1 MSRSIKLRRPPQFT
15 AEIVDD
21 ARERLLDLLDDL
33 KRLTSEH
40 ADDIEVWGSAVTA
53 AGWEIASLGQWL
65 GLEGEAVLLLGGASY
80 PEIAEHQGTSA
91 SAVYARV
98 GRSLTL
104 APYAQASGADG
115 AITRVSAE
123 GLDHARAEYLQE
135 ARVDEEGPSGDAGAD
150 VGDSLADRIPEILRG
165 GELRTA
171 AIVEALPDYRR
182 SSVLSTLSVLARQ
195 GRVARVGHGV
205 YALPERRAT
214 PEHALQSEP
223 EPEPEPEHAL
233 EPAPEPDRAGPVD

>member
-1 MSRSIKLRRPPQFT
+1 MSRPIKLRRPPQFT

-33 KRLTSEH
+33 KTLTTEH
-40 ADDIEVWGSAVTA
+40 ADDVEVWGSAVTT

-104 APYAQASGADG
+104 GPYAHASGADG
-115 AITRVSAE
+115 STTRVSAE
-123 GLDHARAEYLQE
+123 GLDQARAEYAEE
-135 ARVDEEGPSGDAGAD
+135 ARAGDPTDVATATPP
-150 VGDSLADRIPEILRG
+150 VGDSLADRVPEVLRG
-165 GELRTA
+165 GSRRTTE
-171 AIVEALPDYRR
+171 IVAALPDYRR

-195 GRVARVGHGV
+195 GVIDRVGHGT
-205 YALPERRAT
+205 YALPHPST
-214 PEHALQSEP
+214 
-223 EPEPEPEHAL
+223 
-233 EPAPEPDRAGPVD
+233 D

>member
-1 MSRSIKLRRPPQFT
+1 MSRPIKLRRPPQFT

-33 KRLTSEH
+33 RTLTTDH

-104 APYAQASGADG
+104 APYAHASGADG
-115 AITRVSAE
+115 ATTRVSAE
-123 GLDHARAEYLQE
+123 GLDQARAEYDQE
-135 ARVDEEGPSGDAGAD
+135 ARSGDPTDVAPAAAP
-150 VGDSLADRIPEILRG
+150 VGDSLAERVPEVLRDG
-165 GELRTA
+165 ARRTTE
-171 AIVEALPDYRR
+171 IVAALPDYRR

-195 GRVARVGHGV
+195 GVVERVGHGV
-205 YALPERRAT
+205 YALPHPPT
-214 PEHALQSEP
+214 
-223 EPEPEPEHAL
+223 
-233 EPAPEPDRAGPVD
+233 D

>member
-1 MSRSIKLRRPPQFT
+1 MSRPIKLRRPPRFT

-33 KRLTSEH
+33 KQLTTEH
-40 ADDIEVWGSAVTA
+40 ADDIEVWGSAVTT

-115 AITRVSAE
+115 ATTRVSAE

-135 ARVDEEGPSGDAGAD
+135 ARVDQTGTPADAGD
-150 VGDSLADRIPEILRG
+150 EVGDSLADRIPEILRG
-165 GELRTA
+165 GELRTT

-205 YALPERRAT
+205 YALPE
-214 PEHALQSEP
+214 P
-223 EPEPEPEHAL
+223 EPEPEARAEPE
-233 EPAPEPDRAGPVD
+233 PEAQPDRARAAD

>member
-1 MSRSIKLRRPPQFT
+1 MLRPIKLRRPPQFT

-33 KRLTSEH
+33 KTLTTDH

-104 APYAQASGADG
+104 APYAHASGAEG
-115 AITRVSAE
+115 ATTRVSAE
-123 GLDHARAEYLQE
+123 GLDQARAEYDQE
-135 ARVDEEGPSGDAGAD
+135 ARAGDPTDVTPAAAP
-150 VGDSLADRIPEILRG
+150 VGDSLADRVPEVLLAGAR
-165 GELRTA
+165 RTTE
-171 AIVEALPDYRR
+171 IVAALPDYRR

-195 GRVARVGHGV
+195 GVVERVGHGV
-205 YALPERRAT
+205 YALPHPPT
-214 PEHALQSEP
+214 
-223 EPEPEPEHAL
+223 
-233 EPAPEPDRAGPVD
+233 D

>member
-1 MSRSIKLRRPPQFT
+1 MSRPIKLRRPPQFT

-33 KRLTSEH
+33 RTLTTDH

-104 APYAQASGADG
+104 APYAHASGADG
-115 AITRVSAE
+115 ATTRVSAE
-123 GLDHARAEYLQE
+123 GLDQARAEYDQE
-135 ARVDEEGPSGDAGAD
+135 ARAGDPTDVAPAAAP
-150 VGDSLADRIPEILRG
+150 VGDSLAERVPEVLRDG
-165 GELRTA
+165 ARRTTE
-171 AIVEALPDYRR
+171 IVASLPDYRR

-195 GRVARVGHGV
+195 GVVERVGHGV
-205 YALPERRAT
+205 YALPHPPT
-214 PEHALQSEP
+214 
-223 EPEPEPEHAL
+223 
-233 EPAPEPDRAGPVD
+233 D

>member
-1 MSRSIKLRRPPQFT
+1 MSRPIKLRRPPQFT

-33 KRLTSEH
+33 KTLTTDH

-104 APYAQASGADG
+104 APYAHASGADG
-115 AITRVSAE
+115 ATTRVSAE
-123 GLDHARAEYLQE
+123 GLDQARAEYDQE
-135 ARVDEEGPSGDAGAD
+135 ARAGDPTDVAPAAAP
-150 VGDSLADRIPEILRG
+150 VGDSLADRLPEVLRDG
-165 GELRTA
+165 ARRTTE
-171 AIVEALPDYRR
+171 IVAALPDYRR

-195 GRVARVGHGV
+195 GVVERVGHGV
-205 YALPERRAT
+205 YALPHPPT
-214 PEHALQSEP
+214 
-223 EPEPEPEHAL
+223 
-233 EPAPEPDRAGPVD
+233 D

>member
-1 MSRSIKLRRPPQFT
+1 MSRPIKLRRPPQFT

-33 KRLTSEH
+33 RTLTTDH

-104 APYAQASGADG
+104 APYAHASGADG
-115 AITRVSAE
+115 ATTRVSAE
-123 GLDHARAEYLQE
+123 GLDQARAEYDQE
-135 ARVDEEGPSGDAGAD
+135 ARAGDPTDVAPAAAP
-150 VGDSLADRIPEILRG
+150 VGDSLADRVPEVLRNG
-165 GELRTA
+165 ARRTTE
-171 AIVEALPDYRR
+171 IVAALPDYRR

-195 GRVARVGHGV
+195 GVVERVGHGV
-205 YALPERRAT
+205 YALPH
-214 PEHALQSEP
+214 PPS
-223 EPEPEPEHAL
+223 
-233 EPAPEPDRAGPVD
+233 D

>member
-1 MSRSIKLRRPPQFT
+1 MSRPIKLRRPPQFT

-33 KRLTSEH
+33 KTLTTDH

-104 APYAQASGADG
+104 APYAHASGADG
-115 AITRVSAE
+115 ATTRVSAE
-123 GLDHARAEYLQE
+123 GLDQARAEYDQE
-135 ARVDEEGPSGDAGAD
+135 ARASDPTDVAPAAAP
-150 VGDSLADRIPEILRG
+150 VGDSLAERVPEVLRDG
-165 GELRTA
+165 ARRTTE
-171 AIVEALPDYRR
+171 IVAALPDYRR

-195 GRVARVGHGV
+195 GVVERVGHGV
-205 YALPERRAT
+205 YALPHPPT
-214 PEHALQSEP
+214 
-223 EPEPEPEHAL
+223 
-233 EPAPEPDRAGPVD
+233 D

>member
-1 MSRSIKLRRPPQFT
+1 MSRPIKLRRPPQFT

-21 ARERLLDLLDDL
+21 ARGRLLELLDDL
-33 KRLTSEH
+33 RVLTTEH

-91 SAVYARV
+91 SAVHGRV

-104 APYAQASGADG
+104 APYAQAAGPDGATTRVTAEGLAQARVEYASEVGGDATGADG
-115 AITRVSAE
+115 
-123 GLDHARAEYLQE
+123 
-135 ARVDEEGPSGDAGAD
+135 GDGTGSTA
-150 VGDSLADRIPEILRG
+150 GDSLAERIPEVLRAG
-165 GELRTA
+165 ALRTTE
-171 AIVEALPDYRR
+171 IVAALPGYRR

-195 GRVARVGHGV
+195 ELIVRTGHGV
-205 YALPERRAT
+205 YALPPAGGGTGDAHT
-214 PEHALQSEP
+214 P
-223 EPEPEPEHAL
+223 
-233 EPAPEPDRAGPVD
+233 

>member
-1 MSRSIKLRRPPQFT
+1 MSRPIKLRRPPQLT
-15 AEIVDD
+15 VEIVDD

-33 KRLTSEH
+33 RVLTTEH
-40 ADDIEVWGSAVTA
+40 ADDVEVWGSAVTT
-53 AGWEIASLGQWL
+53 AGWEIAALGQWL
-65 GLEGEAVLLLGGASY
+65 GLEGEAALLLGGASY

-115 AITRVSAE
+115 ATTRVSAE
-123 GLDHARAEYLQE
+123 GLDRARAEYAQE
-135 ARVDEEGPSGDAGAD
+135 ARGSGQDAATNALPD
-150 VGDSLADRIPEILRG
+150 VGDSLAERIPEVLRA
-165 GELRTA
+165 GEQRTA
-171 AIVEALPDYRR
+171 DIVAALPGYRR

-205 YALPERRAT
+205 YALPGASEAPGASEM
-214 PEHALQSEP
+214 PEVRGA
-223 EPEPEPEHAL
+223 
-233 EPAPEPDRAGPVD
+233 

>member
-1 MSRSIKLRRPPQFT
+1 MSRPIKLRRPPKFT

-33 KRLTSEH
+33 KQLTTEH
-40 ADDIEVWGSAVTA
+40 ADDIEVWGSAVTT

-115 AITRVSAE
+115 ATTRVSAE

-135 ARVDEEGPSGDAGAD
+135 ARVDQTGTAE

-165 GELRTA
+165 GELRTT

-205 YALPERRAT
+205 YALPE
-214 PEHALQSEP
+214 P
-223 EPEPEPEHAL
+223 EPEPEARAEPE
-233 EPAPEPDRAGPVD
+233 PEAQPDRARAAD

>member
-1 MSRSIKLRRPPQFT
+1 MSRPIKLRRPPQFT

-33 KRLTSEH
+33 KALTTEH
-40 ADDIEVWGSAVTA
+40 ADDVEVWGSAVTT

-91 SAVYARV
+91 SAVYGRV

-104 APYAQASGADG
+104 GPYAHASGTDG
-115 AITRVSAE
+115 STTRVSAE
-123 GLDHARAEYLQE
+123 GLDQARAEYAQE
-135 ARVDEEGPSGDAGAD
+135 ARAGDPASVTPPAPP
-150 VGDSLADRIPEILRG
+150 VGDSLADRLPEVLRDG
-165 GELRTA
+165 ARRTTE
-171 AIVEALPDYRR
+171 IVAALPDYRR

-195 GRVARVGHGV
+195 GVIERVGHGT
-205 YALPERRAT
+205 YALPHPSTDR
-214 PEHALQSEP
+214 
-223 EPEPEPEHAL
+223 
-233 EPAPEPDRAGPVD
+233 PAVPSRPVRS

>member
-1 MSRSIKLRRPPQFT
+1 MSRPIKLRRPPQFT

-33 KRLTSEH
+33 KALTTEH
-40 ADDIEVWGSAVTA
+40 ADDVEVWGSAVTT

-91 SAVYARV
+91 SAVYGRV

-104 APYAQASGADG
+104 GPYAHASGTDG
-115 AITRVSAE
+115 STTRVSAE
-123 GLDHARAEYLQE
+123 GLDQARAEYAQE
-135 ARVDEEGPSGDAGAD
+135 ARAGDPTSVTAPAPP
-150 VGDSLADRIPEILRG
+150 VGDSLADRLPEVLRDG
-165 GELRTA
+165 ARRTTE
-171 AIVEALPDYRR
+171 IVAALPDYRR

-195 GRVARVGHGV
+195 GVIERVGHGT
-205 YALPERRAT
+205 YALPHPST
-214 PEHALQSEP
+214 
-223 EPEPEPEHAL
+223 
-233 EPAPEPDRAGPVD
+233 D

>member
-1 MSRSIKLRRPPQFT
+1 MSRPIKLRRPPQFT

-33 KRLTSEH
+33 GTLTTDH

-104 APYAQASGADG
+104 APYAHASGADG
-115 AITRVSAE
+115 ATTRVSAE
-123 GLDHARAEYLQE
+123 GLDQARAEYDQE
-135 ARVDEEGPSGDAGAD
+135 ARAGDPTDVTPAAAP
-150 VGDSLADRIPEILRG
+150 VGDSLADRVPEVLRAG
-165 GELRTA
+165 ARRTTE
-171 AIVEALPDYRR
+171 IVAALPDYRR

-195 GRVARVGHGV
+195 GVVERVGHGV
-205 YALPERRAT
+205 YALPHPPT
-214 PEHALQSEP
+214 
-223 EPEPEPEHAL
+223 
-233 EPAPEPDRAGPVD
+233 D

>member
-1 MSRSIKLRRPPQFT
+1 MSRPIKLRRPPQFT

-33 KRLTSEH
+33 RTLTTDH

-104 APYAQASGADG
+104 APYAHASGADG
-115 AITRVSAE
+115 ATTRVSAE
-123 GLDHARAEYLQE
+123 GLDQARAEYDQE
-135 ARVDEEGPSGDAGAD
+135 ARAGDPTDVAPAAAP
-150 VGDSLADRIPEILRG
+150 VGDSLAERVPEVLRDG
-165 GELRTA
+165 ARRTTE
-171 AIVEALPDYRR
+171 IVAALPDYRR

-195 GRVARVGHGV
+195 GVVERVGHGV
-205 YALPERRAT
+205 YALPHPPT
-214 PEHALQSEP
+214 
-223 EPEPEPEHAL
+223 
-233 EPAPEPDRAGPVD
+233 D

>member
-1 MSRSIKLRRPPQFT
+1 MSRPIKLRRPPQFP

-33 KRLTSEH
+33 GTLTTDH

-104 APYAQASGADG
+104 APYAHASGADG
-115 AITRVSAE
+115 ATTRVSAE
-123 GLDHARAEYLQE
+123 GLDQARAEYDQE
-135 ARVDEEGPSGDAGAD
+135 ARAGDPTGVTPAAAP
-150 VGDSLADRIPEILRG
+150 VGDSLADRVPEVLRAG
-165 GELRTA
+165 ARRTTE
-171 AIVEALPDYRR
+171 IVAALPDYRR

-195 GRVARVGHGV
+195 GVVERVGHGV
-205 YALPERRAT
+205 YALPHPPT
-214 PEHALQSEP
+214 
-223 EPEPEPEHAL
+223 
-233 EPAPEPDRAGPVD
+233 D

>member
-1 MSRSIKLRRPPQFT
+1 MSRPIKLRRPPQFT

-33 KRLTSEH
+33 RTLTTDH

-104 APYAQASGADG
+104 APYAHASGADG
-115 AITRVSAE
+115 ATTRVSAE
-123 GLDHARAEYLQE
+123 GLDQARAEYDQE
-135 ARVDEEGPSGDAGAD
+135 ARSGDPTDVAPAAAP
-150 VGDSLADRIPEILRG
+150 VGDSLADRLPEVLRDG
-165 GELRTA
+165 ARRTTE
-171 AIVEALPDYRR
+171 IVAALPDYRR

-195 GRVARVGHGV
+195 GVVERVGHGV
-205 YALPERRAT
+205 YALPHPPT
-214 PEHALQSEP
+214 
-223 EPEPEPEHAL
+223 
-233 EPAPEPDRAGPVD
+233 D

>member
-1 MSRSIKLRRPPQFT
+1 MSRPIKLRRPPQFT

-21 ARERLLDLLDDL
+21 ARGRLLELLDDL
-33 KRLTSEH
+33 RVLTTEH

-91 SAVYARV
+91 SAVHGRV

-104 APYAQASGADG
+104 APYAQPAGPDG
-115 AITRVSAE
+115 ATTRVTAE
-123 GLDHARAEYLQE
+123 GLAQARAEYAAE
-135 ARVDEEGPSGDAGAD
+135 VGAAVPADGVAGTAEGSAP
-150 VGDSLADRIPEILRG
+150 GDSLAERIPEVLRAG
-165 GELRTA
+165 ALRTTE
-171 AIVEALPDYRR
+171 IVAALPGYRR

-195 GRVARVGHGV
+195 QVIARTGHGV
-205 YALPERRAT
+205 YALPPAPGEGDGAGAT
-214 PEHALQSEP
+214 PAS
-223 EPEPEPEHAL
+223 
-233 EPAPEPDRAGPVD
+233 

>member
-1 MSRSIKLRRPPQFT
+1 MSRPIKLRRPPQFT

-33 KRLTSEH
+33 KTLTTDH

-104 APYAQASGADG
+104 APYAHASGADG
-115 AITRVSAE
+115 ATTRVSAE
-123 GLDHARAEYLQE
+123 GLDQARAEYDQE
-135 ARVDEEGPSGDAGAD
+135 ARAGDPTDVAPAAAP
-150 VGDSLADRIPEILRG
+150 VGDSLAARVPEVLRDG
-165 GELRTA
+165 ARRTTE
-171 AIVEALPDYRR
+171 IVAALPDYRR

-195 GRVARVGHGV
+195 GVVDRVGHGV
-205 YALPERRAT
+205 YALPHPPT
-214 PEHALQSEP
+214 
-223 EPEPEPEHAL
+223 
-233 EPAPEPDRAGPVD
+233 D

>member
-1 MSRSIKLRRPPQFT
+1 MSRPIKLRRPPQFT

-21 ARERLLDLLDDL
+21 ARGRLLELLDDL
-33 KRLTSEH
+33 RVLTTEH

-91 SAVYARV
+91 SAVHGRV

-104 APYAQASGADG
+104 APYAQAAGPDG
-115 AITRVSAE
+115 ATTRVTAE
-123 GLDHARAEYLQE
+123 GLAQARAEYASE
-135 ARVDEEGPSGDAGAD
+135 VGGDPTAGGGAD
-150 VGDSLADRIPEILRG
+150 GTGSAGSSPGDSLAERIPEVLRAG
-165 GELRTA
+165 ALRTTE
-171 AIVEALPDYRR
+171 IVAALPGYRR

-195 GRVARVGHGV
+195 ELIVRTGHGV
-205 YALPERRAT
+205 YALPPADGGGTGGAQT
-214 PEHALQSEP
+214 P
-223 EPEPEPEHAL
+223 
-233 EPAPEPDRAGPVD
+233 